1 MREIYTQVHTHEP
14 ISRTSAVP
22 ANHHRPFYKQAP
34 IALDGPTPE
43 RYMPF
48 QSFKSATTRAAS
60 LLLLLPAKSLFRPPP
75 ARASLNP
82 LTMASKIT
90 PFLLRSG
97 ARCASRVA
105 RPQIRAFSIT
115 ASRPSDT
122 LQVVSQ
128 SRSKAGH
135 YLDPLS
141 IWRCC
146 TFPTSRMA
154 AIQKKKKKKR
164 TSHPKVTRHKKR

>member
-1 MREIYTQVHTHEP
+1 MSPFPGLQPSQPITIVHF
-14 ISRTSAVP
+14 TSKLQSHWTVQLPNGICHFKASNLP
-22 ANHHRPFYKQAP
+22 P
-34 IALDGPTPE
+34 PE
-43 RYMPF
+43 QPLF
-48 QSFKSATTRAAS
+48 
-60 LLLLLPAKSLFRPPP
+60 LLLLPVKSLFRPPP

-128 SRSKAGH
+128 SRSKAVH

-141 IWRCC
+141 I
-146 TFPTSRMA
+146 
-154 AIQKKKKKKR
+154 
-164 TSHPKVTRHKKR
+164 